1 MSSDRLARALGVL
14 GSGLGAY
21 ALLEARKKPQQYVKQ
36 YGIYF
41 YQANIGVRGTGDYR
55 FAVIYRSVQ
64 ADDKIGVTGISP
76 SLLDTTEPANEY
88 YIALRH
94 MEQVKGVATVDWFNV
109 DVITD
114 LKYDTYFT
122 LPSLNSEV
130 IPYTIDLGE
139 QKLVFI
145 IWLWDRAPEYT
156 GAYPYI
162 EYSSDGTSWDSY
174 YTPQI
179 DVVRTRYIRIRIPAS
194 NDWPVTENSVFIR
207 ELNVIIPKKI
217 EDREYNPQTDLH
229 TYYYSEDIT
238 KDVESPLG
246 AVIAVAPPGNLATI
260 NYYFVIYRELSKIK
274 GAPIIAVTGKELV
287 PG

>member
-1 MSSDRLARALGVL
+1 VSSDRLARALGVL

-21 ALLEARKKPQQYVKQ
+21 ALYEARKKPQQY
-36 YGIYF
+36 GIYY
-41 YQANIGVRGTGDYR
+41 YQANVGVKGTGNYQ
-55 FAVIYRSVQ
+55 FAIINRSVK
-64 ADDKIGVTGISP
+64 AGDKIGVTGISS

-88 YIALRH
+88 YIALRS

-114 LKYDTYFT
+114 LKYDTYFS
-122 LPSLNSEV
+122 LPNLNEEV

-139 QKLVFI
+139 QKIVFVV
-145 IWLWDRAPEYT
+145 WLWDRAPEYT

-162 EYSSDGTSWDSY
+162 EYSSNGTTWGTY

-179 DVVRTRYIRIRIPAS
+179 NVVKTRYIRIRIPAS
-194 NDWPVTENSVFIR
+194 DDWPVTENNVFIR

-217 EDREYNPQTDLH
+217 EDREYNPQTDLF
-229 TYYYSEDIT
+229 TYYYNEDIT
-238 KDVESPLG
+238 KDIELPLG

-274 GAPIIAVTGKELV
+274 GAPIIAVTEREGV
-287 PG
+287 PR